1 MIDLGLNQYKVKEIR
16 YEVKE
21 GKTVI
26 FKLNNFNLEDVEI
39 EGDKKECCNKS
50 CTCQTKTVYDGNVAD
65 SIRAIDRQIIDEHI
79 EAENKKIKSRFDAL
93 ALDKSKELINKT
105 KDIPYKVMENVGT
118 LYTFND
124 GEGKFETKQDPYVAN
139 DERETAKQGIIN
151 RSRGKT
157 IEDLRQELKEAYEKE
172 RKESNFSIK
181 DLNKFG
187 PAKHL
192 NDYEPISC
200 LKEEKG
206 MQETLESSRKKEWKE
221 DVITKPSKPTPTG
234 NALIKED
241 CSELKESVT
250 GYKNK
255 KNYTQSNLA
264 EPEEIKVF
272 NINQKISDSKYIEE
286 ENKE

>member
-1 MIDLGLNQYKVKEIR
+1 MIDLGLNQYKVKEIK

-39 EGDKKECCNKS
+39 EEEIKEEKEEEPKFS
-50 CTCQTKTVYDGNVAD
+50 VKD
-65 SIRAIDRQIIDEHI
+65 
-79 EAENKKIKSRFDAL
+79 
-93 ALDKSKELINKT
+93 LDK
-105 KDIPYKVMENVGT
+105 Y
-118 LYTFND
+118 
-124 GEGKFETKQDPYVAN
+124 
-139 DERETAKQGIIN
+139 
-151 RSRGKT
+151 
-157 IEDLRQELKEAYEKE
+157 
-172 RKESNFSIK
+172 
-181 DLNKFG
+181 G

-192 NDYEPISC
+192 DDYKPISC
-200 LKEEKG
+200 FKDDKG
-206 MQETLESSRKKEWKE
+206 MQKTLESSRKKEWKE

-241 CSELKESVT
+241 CSELKESIT

>member
-39 EGDKKECCNKS
+39 KE
-50 CTCQTKTVYDGNVAD
+50 
-65 SIRAIDRQIIDEHI
+65 E
-79 EAENKKIKSRFDAL
+79 IK
-93 ALDKSKELINKT
+93 EE
-105 KDIPYKVMENVGT
+105 P
-118 LYTFND
+118 
-124 GEGKFETKQDPYVAN
+124 KFSV
-139 DERETAKQGIIN
+139 
-151 RSRGKT
+151 
-157 IEDLRQELKEAYEKE
+157 
-172 RKESNFSIK
+172 K
-181 DLNKFG
+181 DLEKYG

-192 NDYEPISC
+192 DDYEPISC
-200 LKEEKG
+200 FKDDKG
-206 MQETLESSRKKEWKE
+206 MQKTLESSRKKEWKE
-221 DVITKPSKPTPTG
+221 DVITKPSKPTSTG

-241 CSELKESVT
+241 NGELKELIT

-272 NINQKISDSKYIEE
+272 NINQKISDSK
-286 ENKE
+286 